1 MNILE
6 GSIVKLHPIVIYIF
20 IFLYMIYFTTG
31 IFLKY
36 ETRDTS
42 YTDLST

>member
-6 GSIVKLHPIVIYIF
+6 GSIVKLHPIAIYIF
-20 IFLYMIYFTTG
+20 ILLYMIYFVTG

-36 ETRDTS
+36 
-42 YTDLST
+42 